1 MESMLADRRTER
13 RFEMEL
19 PAQYRLLRGS
29 RVLYEGSGTTANL
42 SRGGLSLK
50 TDRFLPSGLSIQLSV
65 EWPVGHG
72 HDQMMLRLSGRIL
85 RCDGDVVAI
94 RTTWHEFVRID
105 CGAGRAMTAMNEHA
119 LVA

>member
-1 MESMLADRRTER
+1 MESMLADRRTEH

-19 PAQYRLLRGS
+19 PVHYRLLRGS

-50 TDRFLPSGLSIQLSV
+50 TERFLPSGLSIQLSV
-65 EWPVGHG
+65 EWPVGQG
-72 HDQMMLRLSGRIL
+72 HDQMLLRLSGRIL
-85 RCDGDVVAI
+85 RCDGEVVAV
-94 RTTWHEFVRID
+94 RTNWHEFVRPNS
-105 CGAGRAMTAMNEHA
+105 GAGRASTNEHA